1 MKVDAATRI
10 RVLRECE
17 EAKKRMGL
25 HKKQVTI
32 TVDSL
37 PGERSVNV
45 KMDRSMFEKASEQL
59 LKRFEDTLRKSI
71 SNSVFD
77 VQVVELVG
85 GGVRVPAIKD
95 SVQKVFGIAGQMTM
109 NGDEALASGCALR
122 AAAIQSPDDSNQ
134 CKIVI
139 LKETEEH
146 KLSIDERVLKEYQT
160 EFKRF
165 EQGSRAHPHQDQQ
178 QQQQQLQREQQPIG
192 GQSNTNNASGQLVS
206 TEFKRFEQ
214 GSRAHP
220 HQDQQQQ
227 QQQQQLQREQQP
239 IGGQSNTN
247 NASGQLVSDFM
258 ERLWLIQ
265 EEAKSSLDSLN
276 GDSSGYLQTNEVL
289 GHYLKLTQLLS
300 DLIANAPYSQI
311 SQSQMVQPATWNTL
325 VKLQKNLRI
334 EVFCDLLYLIS
345 NINPGLRIP
354 INEEKCIFDEE
365 SNLTRLLDACAK
377 EVKALQKHTERSFE
391 VGEVLRSLEEARYW
405 LLSRGGQ
412 YDYWHERYIRS
423 FRLKRGNSS
432 LWSFVEN
439 LQPHCTSEVSSW
451 RVRGQS
457 ISLSTKVDE
466 YAHQYLRLLQQW
478 CSVRIEMTQMFR
490 DYLASLRILTQEILN
505 TLAQEAKKSMRAGQA
520 QELSRLIYT
529 NDF

>member
-146 KLSIDERVLKEYQT
+146 KLSIDERVLKEYQ
-160 EFKRF
+160 
-165 EQGSRAHPHQDQQ
+165 
-178 QQQQQLQREQQPIG
+178 
-192 GQSNTNNASGQLVS
+192 

-490 DYLASLRILTQEILN
+490 DYLASLRILTQEVSFLYVAQSSPILFCLHPTELCFTEVEVN
-505 TLAQEAKKSMRAGQA
+505 PHKVSSLVAQFTGHCFVEPKLQS
-520 QELSRLIYT
+520 
-529 NDF
+529 FP